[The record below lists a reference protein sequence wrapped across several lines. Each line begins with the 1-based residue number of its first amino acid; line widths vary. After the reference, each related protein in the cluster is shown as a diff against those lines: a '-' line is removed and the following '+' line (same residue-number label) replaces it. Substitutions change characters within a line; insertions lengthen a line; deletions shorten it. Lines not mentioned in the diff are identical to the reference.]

1 MPSRAEKK
9 KARSGPPKTKTR
21 PSDDRPSSGPGR
33 TSRRT
38 SPDENAARV
47 VLPDEPPRL
56 PHSGRS
62 QQSPCDELLS
72 PRAEPEAPA
81 YVLVILP
88 AQDIRLPEVLR
99 HIEAGRIVL
108 VIPAPNPRLAAD
120 RGSPTPGIKAK
131 PEQDRS

>member
-1 MPSRAEKK
+1 MSSRTEKK

-21 PSDDRPSSGPGR
+21 PYDDRPSSGPGR
-33 TSRRT
+33 VARRT
-38 SPDENAARV
+38 SADQNAVRV
-47 VLPDEPPRL
+47 VLPGEPPRL
-56 PHSGRS
+56 ARS
-62 QQSPCDELLS
+62 ERPGQSPCDGRLS

-108 VIPAPNPRLAAD
+108 VIPAPNAPRLGLAD
-120 RGSPTPGIKAK
+120 Y
-131 PEQDRS
+131 

>member
-1 MPSRAEKK
+1 MSSRAEKK
-9 KARSGPPKTKTR
+9 KARSGPLKTKTR
-21 PSDDRPSSGPGR
+21 PYDDRPSSDPGR
-33 TSRRT
+33 AARRT
-38 SPDENAARV
+38 SPDENAVRV

-56 PHSGRS
+56 AHSGRPE
-62 QQSPCDELLS
+62 QSPCDGRLS

-108 VIPAPNPRLAAD
+108 VIPA
-120 RGSPTPGIKAK
+120 K
-131 PEQDRS
+131 PKQDRS